1 MRRSRGWVFLEVL
14 MAIMIVA
21 ILVAILGL
29 AVASHQRGLKHLAD
43 SRSATRLAESALISL
58 QSGQSP
64 SIPADA
70 EGKPSTS
77 NLAFH
82 ELSVSPD
89 FPGQVWIEVHAAVN
103 GRQASLV
110 GLVPRNSLPHG
121 GGS

>member
-1 MRRSRGWVFLEVL
+1 MRRRGWVFLDVV
-14 MAIMIVA
+14 MGIMIVA
-21 ILVAILGL
+21 ILAAILGF
-29 AVASHQRGLKHLAD
+29 AAATHQRGLKHLAD
-43 SRSATRLAESALISL
+43 SRSATRLAESALISM

-64 SIPADA
+64 SIPANV

-82 ELSVSPD
+82 ELPASPD
-89 FPGQVWIEVHAAVN
+89 VPGNVWIELDAAVN